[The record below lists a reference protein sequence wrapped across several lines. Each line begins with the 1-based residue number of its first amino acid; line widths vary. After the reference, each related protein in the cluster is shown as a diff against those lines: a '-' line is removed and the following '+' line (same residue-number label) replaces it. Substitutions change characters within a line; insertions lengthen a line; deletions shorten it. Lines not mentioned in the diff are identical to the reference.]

1 MLGTEGRDEVV
12 DMLYKV
18 LSKYLSSLQE
28 SLSSY
33 VKQLVQFLKSS
44 NELLITYSGMYVS
57 PATYLLLLLRSL
69 TNVNAYLVEPETLM
83 YYVAPYVEGGI
94 RRVLIISSGV
104 DSSLIRL
111 LDQLNLTGYEVMLIS
126 PSPIP
131 DNVRYKVR
139 EDLLLEIKPQDLLFQ
154 HLLVG
159 IAVSEYLNRS
169 GVRGSRLWNELSN
182 LNEVLKDLLTKY
194 IGKLYEVK
202 EFTNDIFIITST
214 PSMLGP
220 AEHIT
225 YNYNAR
231 IPRYLIPLNNVK
243 HYIKY
248 SKKVLVIS
256 TDVEEFSIKE
266 IIGLKIGGAVNV
278 CELRIR
284 TDPLTAPIYGLI
296 LSNALMMIGD

>member
-1 MLGTEGRDEVV
+1 MLGIGGRDDIV
-12 DMLYKV
+12 DVLDKV
-18 LSKYLSSLQE
+18 LSRYLSSLHE
-28 SLSSY
+28 LLGSY
-33 VKQLVQFLKSS
+33 VKQLVQFLKSG
-44 NELLITYSGMYVS
+44 NELLITYSGIYAS

-94 RRVLIISSGV
+94 RRVLIINSGV
-104 DSSLIRL
+104 NSSLIRL
-111 LDQLNLTGYEVMLIS
+111 LDQLNLTGYEVMLVS

-131 DNVRYKVR
+131 DNIRYKVR
-139 EDLLLEIKPQDLLFQ
+139 EDLLLEIKSQDLLLQ

-169 GVRGSRLWNELSN
+169 GVRGSRLWYELSN
-182 LNEVLKDLLTKY
+182 LNEVLRDLLTKY
-194 IGKLYEVK
+194 IGKLYEIK
-202 EFTNDIFIITST
+202 KFTNDVFIITST

-220 AEHIT
+220 AEYIT
-225 YNYNAR
+225 YNYNVR

-248 SKKVLVIS
+248 SKKVLITS
-256 TDVEEFSIKE
+256 TDVEEFSTKE
-266 IIGLKIGGAVNV
+266 VIGLKIKEAIEI

-296 LSNALMMIGD
+296 LSNALTMISD

>member
-1 MLGTEGRDEVV
+1 MLGIGGRDDIV
-12 DMLYKV
+12 DVLDKV
-18 LSKYLSSLQE
+18 LSRYLSSLHE
-28 SLSSY
+28 LLGRY
-33 VKQLVQFLKSS
+33 VKQLVQFLKSG
-44 NELLITYSGMYVS
+44 NELLITYSGIYAS

-94 RRVLIISSGV
+94 RRVLIINSGV
-104 DSSLIRL
+104 NSSLIRL
-111 LDQLNLTGYEVMLIS
+111 LDQLNLTGYEVMLVS

-131 DNVRYKVR
+131 DNIRYKVR
-139 EDLLLEIKPQDLLFQ
+139 EDLLLEIKSQDLLLQ

-169 GVRGSRLWNELSN
+169 GVRGSRLWYELSN
-182 LNEVLKDLLTKY
+182 LNEVLRDLLTKY
-194 IGKLYEVK
+194 IGKLYEIK
-202 EFTNDIFIITST
+202 KFTNDVFIITST

-220 AEHIT
+220 AEYIT
-225 YNYNAR
+225 YNYNVR

-248 SKKVLVIS
+248 SKKVLITS
-256 TDVEEFSIKE
+256 TDVEEFSTKE
-266 IIGLKIGGAVNV
+266 VIGLKIKEDIEI

-296 LSNALMMIGD
+296 LSNALTMISD